1 MEPRELERRL
11 KRQELSPVIFLW
23 GEESLLVD
31 EAIQHI
37 EAAVVDPV
45 DREFNRDLFYGDEAE
60 VQSIIIA
67 AQTLP
72 WSASKRLVVVRRAET
87 LPRAADAQLIA
98 YCKQPSPS
106 TCLVFTAQRAE
117 ASRPLCAALL
127 KTPWAVRFRRL
138 QGRELSMWV
147 EQRVRSRECQ
157 ITPEAIAA
165 LVEAIGNDLR
175 PLASEIEKL
184 VTYVGGTSV
193 IDVACLAALTP
204 DIRET
209 TAFELARFLTTGDVV
224 EALRAWQKFSGS
236 GEYPGLALGA
246 ILHHVRQLWRI
257 KLAQRGGK
265 TPERMASEL
274 NIPVYTIRRLNAQAA
289 AIDHARFR
297 EWLDALLEADH
308 TLKRSGLPTQS
319 VFERLILRFCSQAK
333 AAQTPT

>member
-11 KRQELSPVIFLW
+11 KRQELSPIVFLW

-31 EAIQHI
+31 EAIQRI
-37 EAAVVDPV
+37 EAAVIDPM
-45 DREFNRDLFYGDEAE
+45 DRELSRDVFYGDEAE
-60 VQSIIIA
+60 AQSIIIA

-72 WSASKRLVVVRRAET
+72 WSATKRLVVVRGAET
-87 LPRAADAQLIA
+87 LPRAADAPLIA

-117 ASRPLCAALL
+117 ASRPLCASLL
-127 KTPWAVRFRRL
+127 KMPWAVRFRRL
-138 QGRELSMWV
+138 QTRELSMWIA
-147 EQRVRSRECQ
+147 QRVRSRGCQ

-175 PLASEIEKL
+175 LLASEIEKL

-193 IDVACLAALTP
+193 IDVGCLAALTA

-209 TAFELARFLTTGDVV
+209 TAFELARFLTAGDVV

-257 KLAQRGGK
+257 KLAQQSGK

-274 NIPVYTIRRLNAQAA
+274 NIPVFTIRRLNAQAA

-297 EWLDALLEADH
+297 EWLEALLEADH

-319 VFERLILRFCSQAK
+319 VFERLILRFCLQVK
-333 AAQTPT
+333 AAHTPT